1 MSAPVQ
7 TETRDAAASRPAG
20 VTVWRTPGERIA
32 LRWRRRPAIVASV
45 LLLLLI
51 PLGLGVLLTGT
62 FQIGLGDLWAAAT
75 GTAEPSIARVLGL
88 IRAPRLVAGIAVG
101 AALGVSGAVFQSIT
115 RNPLG
120 SPDIIGFV
128 TGAATGA
135 IVAILVFEA
144 PPWGVSAAAVLGGVL
159 TALLVGALSLGGGS
173 GGGYRIV
180 LVGIGAGALL
190 GAVNDLLMTH
200 SQRDEALAA
209 QMWLVGTLNARGWS
223 EVLPTLIAVVVLLPV
238 LLGVRHGLA
247 VLELGEDQAR
257 QVGVPVGAV
266 RLIALA
272 VAVALAAF
280 ATATAGPIAF
290 VALAAPQLVTRIGKA
305 TSVSLVGSAAMG
317 AALLV
322 AADLVSQHLPLN
334 LSAPVGL
341 VTGVLGGVYL
351 LWLLG
356 RGR

>member
-1 MSAPVQ
+1 MTAPVQ
-7 TETRDAAASRPAG
+7 MKTRDAADARSAG

-32 LRWRRRPAIVASV
+32 LRWRRRPAVVASI

-51 PLGLGVLLTGT
+51 PLGLGVLLSGT
-62 FQIGLGDLWAAAT
+62 FEIGLGDLWAAAT
-75 GTAEPSIARVLGL
+75 GSAEPSVARVLGL

-101 AALGVSGAVFQSIT
+101 AALGISGAVFQSIT

-144 PPWGVSAAAVLGGVL
+144 PPWGVSAAAVAGGVL
-159 TALLVGALSLGGGS
+159 TALLVGALSLRGG
-173 GGGYRIV
+173 GGGYRLV

-190 GAVNDLLMTH
+190 GAVNDMLMTH

-209 QMWLVGTLNARGWS
+209 QMWLVGTLNARDWG
-223 EVLPTLIAVVVLLPV
+223 EVLPTLVAVVVLVPV

-266 RLIALA
+266 RLVALGA
-272 VAVALAAF
+272 AVALAAF

-317 AALLV
+317 AVLLV

>member
-1 MSAPVQ
+1 MAHEMQ
-7 TETRDAAASRPAG
+7 QDAAAVPAG

-32 LRWRRRPAIVASV
+32 LRWRRRPAAVASI

-51 PLGLGVLLTGT
+51 PLSLCVLLTGT
-62 FQIGLGDLWAAAT
+62 FEIGLGDLWAAAT
-75 GTAEPSIARVLGL
+75 GTAEPSVARVLGL
-88 IRAPRLVAGIAVG
+88 IRVPRLVAGVAVG

-135 IVAILVFEA
+135 IIAILVFDA
-144 PPWGVSAAAVLGGVL
+144 PAVGVSAAAVAGGVL
-159 TALLVGALSLGGGS
+159 TALLVGALSLRGGS
-173 GGGYRIV
+173 GGGYRLV

-190 GAVNDLLMTH
+190 AAVNDLLMTH
-200 SQRDEALAA
+200 SQRDEAIAA
-209 QMWLVGTLNARGWS
+209 QIWLVGTLNARAWS
-223 EVLPTLIAVVVLLPV
+223 EVLPTLVAVVVLVPV
-238 LLGVRHGLA
+238 VLCMRHGLA
-247 VLELGEDQAR
+247 VLELGEEQAR
-257 QVGVPVGAV
+257 QVGVPVGLV
-266 RLIALA
+266 RLTTLA

-280 ATATAGPIAF
+280 ATATAGPVAF
-290 VALAAPQLVTRIGKA
+290 VALAAPQVVTRLGRAASI
-305 TSVSLVGSAAMG
+305 SIMGSAAMG
-317 AALLV
+317 AVLLV